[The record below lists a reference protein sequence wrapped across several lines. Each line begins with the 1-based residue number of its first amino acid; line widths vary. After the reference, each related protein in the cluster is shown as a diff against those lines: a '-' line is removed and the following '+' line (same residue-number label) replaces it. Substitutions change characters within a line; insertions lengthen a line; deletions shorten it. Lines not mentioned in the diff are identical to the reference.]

1 MKVAIVGFGI
11 VGSGVAVVL
20 RDNAAAIEKRCGQ
33 KIELGYVVDLR
44 EPAEEWKPYWTKNF
58 EDAIADPEVGAVVE
72 AIGGV
77 HPAYD
82 FSKRALETGRHV
94 VTSNKQLV
102 SECGAELHRI
112 AREHNVS
119 YLFEASVGGGI
130 PLIGPLARNLGTET
144 ITDLWGILNGTTN
157 FIMACMND
165 QGMSFEDALKL
176 AQKNGYAE
184 ADPTADIE
192 GIDACRKP
200 SILASMLA
208 KKTVAPDRIATEG
221 VSRLESGDVAAAA
234 ALGCEIKLICRVHR
248 EGEAVCASVAPALV
262 PSSNP
267 LALVDGVNNAVLIRG
282 VHLGD
287 AMLYGRGAGSLP
299 TANAMVSDVVE
310 AFEYGKHMPHFAWSD
325 EPAETLNADTVPCV
339 WMIRCASEDTE
350 SLSEIFGA
358 TLRTHVGDEAVLL
371 TMRLSHERLRALGAE
386 AVNHGFV
393 VRSAVRMAEF

>member
-1 MKVAIVGFGI
+1 MKIAVVGFGI

-20 RDNAAAIEKRCGQ
+20 RDNAAAIEARCGQ
-33 KIELGYVVDLR
+33 PVELGYIVDLR
-44 EPAEEWKPYWTKNF
+44 APAEEWQPYWTKNF
-58 EDAIADPEVGAVVE
+58 EDAIADPAVGAVVE

-82 FSKRALETGRHV
+82 FTKRALEAGRHV

-102 SECGAELHRI
+102 SECGAELLRI
-112 AREHNVS
+112 AREHGVS

-165 QGMSFEDALKL
+165 QGMTFADALAL

-192 GIDACRKP
+192 GIDACRKT

-208 KKTVAPDRIATEG
+208 KKTVAPDKIATEG
-221 VSRLESGDVAAAA
+221 VSRLDSGDVAAAA
-234 ALGCEIKLICRVHR
+234 AVGCEIKLICRVHR
-248 EGEAVCASVAPALV
+248 EGEAVCASVAPMLV
-262 PSSNP
+262 PLKNP
-267 LALVDGVNNAVLIRG
+267 LASVDGVNNAVLVRG

-287 AMLYGRGAGSLP
+287 AMFYGRGAGSLP
-299 TANAMVSDVVE
+299 TANAIVSDIVE
-310 AFEYGKHMPHFAWSD
+310 AVESGRHMPYFSWSD
-325 EPAETLNADTVPCV
+325 EPAETLDADTEPCV
-339 WMIRCASEDTE
+339 WMLRCAREDIE
-350 SLSEIFGA
+350 SVSEIFGA
-358 TLRTHVGDEAVLL
+358 STAARVEDEAVLF

-386 AVNHGFV
+386 AANHGFV
-393 VRSAVRMAEF
+393 VRSAVRVAEF